1 MVKEVI
7 IEEESKNN
15 KCFPVPQYQ
24 ANEAAEEIIDLVLE
38 LIFNS
43 ELPVQK
49 GDSTEAI
56 DASHDDVRLKPGFV
70 MPVKVK
76 KPKAVKKKVLVDT
89 FYDYLA
95 YPGERV
101 LIPDVA
107 DETWHQMKS

>member
-56 DASHDDVRLKPGFV
+56 DASNVTFASHDDVRLKPGFV

-89 FYDYLA
+89 FL
-95 YPGERV
+95 
-101 LIPDVA
+101 
-107 DETWHQMKS
+107 